1 MDILQKI
8 KDLLTKSLTNKG
20 TAYLFGSR
28 ARGSAHTDSDWDIL
42 VILDKETLESKDYD
56 EITYPLSA
64 LGWEEDQIIS
74 PILYTKKEWQKQSF
88 TPFFKNVERE
98 KVVLY

>member
-8 KDLLTKSLTNKG
+8 KTVLARTLADKG

-28 ARGSAHTDSDWDIL
+28 ARGVANADSDWDVL
-42 VILDKETLESKDYD
+42 VILNKDTLEVKDYD
-56 EITYPLSA
+56 EITYPLYA
-64 LGWEEDQIIS
+64 LGWDENQIIS
-74 PILYTKKEWQKQSF
+74 PILYTKSEWLKQSF

-98 KVVLY
+98 KIVLL